1 MRLCTTAACWILF
14 VLVPVT
20 ASALGLGNI
29 SLDSALNEPFSA
41 EIPLQSVGS
50 TDLTLLSVSLASGDT
65 FERYD
70 LDKPA
75 FLNGFEF
82 IVAKDTNG
90 QPVIRVSSRE
100 AVAEPEVVRSGH
112 LSGLDAPD
120 VGSEAHDE
128 TKDDHFQFHTISS

>member
-41 EIPLQSVGS
+41 GIPLQSIGS

-75 FLNGFEF
+75 FLNGFESQ
-82 IVAKDTNG
+82 I
-90 QPVIRVSSRE
+90 
-100 AVAEPEVVRSGH
+100 
-112 LSGLDAPD
+112 
-120 VGSEAHDE
+120 
-128 TKDDHFQFHTISS
+128 